1 MGKAAGDCGEP
12 REKTRRKKFPGA
24 RRMLP
29 GLRRKNNLKK
39 KKHQRKPT

>member
-29 GLRRKNNLKK
+29 GLRRKIKETRNN
-39 KKHQRKPT
+39 R